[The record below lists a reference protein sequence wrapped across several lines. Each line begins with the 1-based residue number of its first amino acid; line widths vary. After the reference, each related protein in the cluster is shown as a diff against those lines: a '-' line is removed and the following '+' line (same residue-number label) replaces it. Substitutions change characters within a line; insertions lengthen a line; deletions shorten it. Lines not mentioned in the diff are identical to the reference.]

1 MLHQWQLDLLDK
13 MTNRNG
19 KELKISMGGRN
30 IGKSHW
36 TNMAIDRLMRDLN
49 SHPISDLVLSEG
61 TVYGSRYYCVEPVGG
76 NWPDME
82 IWSLDTYGNCGS
94 MWDKDKAPELNA
106 RWYMN
111 DRRFWFR
118 EEKDRNWFIMK
129 WSAA

>member
-1 MLHQWQLDLLDK
+1 MLHQWQLDILDK

-61 TVYGSRYYCVEPVGG
+61 SVYGSRYYCVEPVGG

-82 IWSLDTYGNCGS
+82 MWCLDTYGNCGS
-94 MWDKDKAPELNA
+94 VWDENRAPEPNA

-118 EEKDRNWFIMK
+118 NEKDRNWFIMK
-129 WSAA
+129 WSR

>member
-61 TVYGSRYYCVEPVGG
+61 TVYGSRYYCVEPYGG
-76 NWPDME
+76 SWMDME
-82 IWSLDTYGNCGS
+82 LWCMEAFGTASGSIWGENP
-94 MWDKDKAPELNA
+94 APEPA
-106 RWYMN
+106 MRWYMN
-111 DRRFWFR
+111 NRKFWFR
-118 EEKDRNWFIMK
+118 DEADQLMFVMK
-129 WSAA
+129 WR

>member
-1 MLHQWQLDLLDK
+1 
-13 MTNRNG
+13 
-19 KELKISMGGRN
+19 
-30 IGKSHW
+30 
-36 TNMAIDRLMRDLN
+36 
-49 SHPISDLVLSEG
+49 
-61 TVYGSRYYCVEPVGG
+61 
-76 NWPDME
+76 ME

-94 MWDKDKAPELNA
+94 AWDENKAPELNA

>member
-1 MLHQWQLDLLDK
+1 MHQWQLDLLDK

-61 TVYGSRYYCVEPVGG
+61 SVYGSRYYCVEPVGG

-94 MWDKDKAPELNA
+94 AWDENKAPELNA